1 VNVAVV
7 VAPGTV
13 TEEGTVRTFAMAP
26 PMVTATPVTGAAFV
40 RVTVQVVLVFEA
52 RVPVAHCREET
63 SMELESTMFTDFEK
77 PFSDAVTVT
86 V

>member
-1 VNVAVV
+1 MNVAVV

-63 SMELESTMFTDFEK
+63 SMELESTMFTDLEK